1 MTRNPENTLYT
12 ICVYSENHVGLL
24 NQLSIIFT
32 RRCVN
37 IESVS
42 ACRCS
47 LPEVH
52 KITLTCHS
60 SKAMVDKI
68 IKQISKR
75 IDVIKAF
82 VYTDDEIAYQEVAL
96 YKVPTDRLLDEQ
108 QLEQIIRRHG
118 ARILELTRDY
128 TVLEKTGHFYETE
141 SLFNELKRYGIVQF
155 VRSGRVAVTKS
166 PVELVNEYL
175 EQRAKQSSE
184 KF

>member
-82 VYTDDEIAYQEVAL
+82 VYTDDEIVYQEVAL

-108 QLEQIIRRHG
+108 QLEQIILRHG

>member
-1 MTRNPENTLYT
+1 MTRNPENILYT

-42 ACRCS
+42 ASRCS
-47 LPEVH
+47 LPGVH

-60 SKAMVDKI
+60 NKAMMEKI

-82 VYTDDEIAYQEVAL
+82 VYTDDEIVYQEVAL
-96 YKVPTDRLLDEQ
+96 YKVPTDNLLDEQ
-108 QLEQIIRRHG
+108 PAG
-118 ARILELTRDY
+118 ADHTPP
-128 TVLEKTGHFYETE
+128 
-141 SLFNELKRYGIVQF
+141 
-155 VRSGRVAVTKS
+155 RSTDT
-166 PVELVNEYL
+166 
-175 EQRAKQSSE
+175 
-184 KF
+184 